1 MNLKYVIL
9 VATAFSFLKAVAF
22 SGTSRG
28 FVENKGQ
35 LVDQS
40 GNPNTKV
47 KYYFRTKQLSVY
59 LNDNGFS
66 YELTKPTSQTEELL
80 KTAFNTENTSN
91 DKYAF
96 LFNRVDF
103 SFVNSPT
110 TILKED
116 VSNSLLNFYTQTNP
130 ILDVK
135 SFGKIVYKDVQ
146 PGIDVEFLVENGEFK
161 YNILI
166 HPEAKLKE
174 FSFYIDGSREISVQ
188 NNELNIKTEF
198 NEIQERIPLT
208 YIQQA
213 NGTKEEIACNLN
225 YNSAVGKVFFTIPE
239 SSNAANELIVIDPVP
254 NVMWGTF
261 MGGGNYDAL
270 TRMALDSN
278 NNVLTVGM
286 TMSSNNIATAGAHST
301 IAYGDLDGFV
311 TKFDHQG
318 NLLWAT
324 YYGNV
329 GADRPYGIATD
340 ALRNVYI
347 GGTTFSQMGIVTPG
361 AYQTIL
367 ESPDDAFI
375 VKFDENGVRQWGT
388 YYGGNGHE
396 FVSNMTADAAGN
408 VFFTGHTRSTNLIA
422 TAGTHKTT
430 FSGTEIAFLTK
441 FNTIGNLVWG
451 TYFGGNVV
459 DGGQSVRLD
468 NAGNIILAG
477 NARSTTGIA
486 NNMPQNMLYGYMD
499 GFLAKFSSTGNIIWS
514 RYVGGNFSDKILSV
528 SVDEFN
534 NIYAVG
540 DTESTDSISTPGAF
554 QVVRGSS
561 EDGFLI
567 KYNSNGNRLWGTYIG
582 GSSSDYMH
590 ASGYINGKIF
600 IGGNTD
606 SANNIATPNSHQS
619 TYAGLYDAFVMK
631 FDASG
636 TRDWGTY
643 YGGAGGDGLIG
654 VLPTSF
660 NHIFIGGSSNSIS
673 GGIVHGST
681 PHQPSFGGG
690 SNDGYLARLCEPI
703 SMFSQ
708 DTVYVCAGQPTL
720 ITATNST
727 AYEWSNGQTTASIT
741 YQEEF
746 PGIDEV
752 HVSGVDI
759 HGCVTD
765 TSFIVVVVN
774 PAPPVPT
781 LSFVNDTLFSSA
793 PSDNL
798 WYIDGN
804 STGNTNN
811 YFVPTVN
818 ASYTVEVTNSFGC
831 SSPSL
836 PFAYIWQNILN
847 NKLPEGFKL
856 YPNPANEYI
865 VLSYSPEYEVN
876 RIRLLDLSGR
886 LIKEIDVKQ
895 QLNQINILLN
905 DVNSGVYFIEIQNSG
920 IVYTAMF
927 VVKH

>member
-1 MNLKYVIL
+1 MIL
-9 VATAFSFLKAVAF
+9 RSIILIATAFSFLKAVAF
-22 SGTSRG
+22 SGDTEG
-28 FVENKGQ
+28 FIENKGQ
-35 LVDQS
+35 LVDQF
-40 GNPNTKV
+40 GNANSEV
-47 KYYFRTKQLSVY
+47 KYYFRTKHLSIY
-59 LNDNGFS
+59 LNDKGFS
-66 YELTKPTSQTEELL
+66 YELSKPTSESEELL
-80 KTAFNTENTSN
+80 KNAFNKQNISN
-91 DKYAF
+91 DRYAF
-96 LFNRVDF
+96 LINRVDF
-103 SFVNSPT
+103 GFSANPKS
-110 TILKED
+110 ILVED
-116 VSNSLLNFYTQTNP
+116 ELTKRLNFYTQSNP
-130 ILDVK
+130 VLGVK
-135 SFGKIVYKDVQ
+135 SFKKITYKEVQ
-146 PGIDVEFLVENGEFK
+146 QGVDVEFLIENGEFK

-174 FSFYIDGSREISVQ
+174 FGFYISGAREIIVQ
-188 NNELNIKTEF
+188 NNELKIITEF

-213 NGTKEEIACNLN
+213 NGTKKEAACNLN
-225 YNSAVGKVFFTIPE
+225 YNSTLGKVVFTIPE
-239 SSNAANELIVIDPVP
+239 SGNVANELIVIDPVP

-261 MGGGNYDAL
+261 MGGGNYDAF
-270 TRMALDSN
+270 TRIALDSN
-278 NNVLTVGM
+278 NNVLALGM
-286 TMSSNNIATAGAHST
+286 TMSSNNIATAGAHSS

-311 TKFDHQG
+311 AKFDPLG

-340 ALRNVYI
+340 AQRNVYI
-347 GGTTFSQMGIVTPG
+347 AGTTFSQMGIVTPG
-361 AYQTIL
+361 AYQTVL

-396 FVSNMTADAAGN
+396 FVSNMTADATGN

-422 TAGTHKTT
+422 TPGTYKTT

-441 FNTIGNLVWG
+441 FSTTGNLVWG

-459 DGGQSVRLD
+459 DGGQTVKLD
-468 NAGNIILAG
+468 NLGNVILAG
-477 NARSTTGIA
+477 NARSTIGIA

-499 GFLAKFSSTGNIIWS
+499 GFLAKFNSSGNIIWS

-567 KYNSNGNRLWGTYIG
+567 KYNPNGNRLWGTYIG
-582 GSSSDYMH
+582 GSSSEYMH

-606 SANNIATPNSHQS
+606 SGNNIATPNSHQS
-619 TYAGLYDAFVMK
+619 AYAGLYDAFVMK

-643 YGGAGGDGLIG
+643 YGGADGDGLIG

-703 SMFSQ
+703 PMFSQ

-720 ITATNST
+720 VTATNST
-727 AYEWSNGQTTASIT
+727 AYDWSNGQTTASIT
-741 YQEEF
+741 YQEEI
-746 PGIDEV
+746 PGIDEIY
-752 HVSGVDI
+752 VSGVDI
-759 HGCVTD
+759 YGCVTD

-774 PAPPVPT
+774 PAPPIPT
-781 LSFVNDTLFSSA
+781 LSFVNDTLFSSSL
-793 PSDNL
+793 SDNL

-811 YFVPTVN
+811 YFVPAVN
-818 ASYTVEVTNSFGC
+818 GSYTVEVTNSFGC
-831 SSPSL
+831 SSSSL
-836 PFAYIWQNILN
+836 PFTYIWQNVLN

-856 YPNPANEYI
+856 YPNPANEFI

-876 RIRLLDLSGR
+876 RIRLLDVSGR

-895 QLNQINILLN
+895 QLNQINIPLN